1 MLMFHYING
10 YQLIKFTFFRN
21 SGLQTLTELQGEVF
35 GLILFFSNRRLLG
48 FFMGSAPKN
57 I

>member
-1 MLMFHYING
+1 MLMFYYING

-21 SGLQTLTELQGEVF
+21 SSLQTLTELQGQVF

-48 FFMGSAPKN
+48 FLMGSAPKN